1 MIKRDSNIY
10 FCWSWKVRKISILN
24 LPRLAIVENVL
35 HKRCVAIGLASSG
48 ARAWLYM
55 CQDQQ
60 HLPNAI
66 ELCYGCEGSFRLG
79 VLSSVP
85 PLSFFDMLIKTRGFM
100 YLICSQIVPI
110 SLAVHPFWRFLCLSS
125 LGVLPS
131 YFFSSPFLG
140 CVVLL
145 ALPSKIMILC
155 LNSLRSII
163 A

>member
-1 MIKRDSNIY
+1 
-10 FCWSWKVRKISILN
+10 
-24 LPRLAIVENVL
+24 
-35 HKRCVAIGLASSG
+35 
-48 ARAWLYM
+48 
-55 CQDQQ
+55 
-60 HLPNAI
+60 
-66 ELCYGCEGSFRLG
+66 
-79 VLSSVP
+79 LSSVP